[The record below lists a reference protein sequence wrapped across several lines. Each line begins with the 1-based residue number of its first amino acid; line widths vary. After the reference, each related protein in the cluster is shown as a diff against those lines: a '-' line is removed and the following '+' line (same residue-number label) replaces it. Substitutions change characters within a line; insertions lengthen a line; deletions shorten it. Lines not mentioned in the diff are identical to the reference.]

1 MTRIL
6 RRLLLGLLA
15 AAAVFPALAASSAK
29 PARYTVTA
37 GEVTDRR
44 RNDGNFASLE
54 IELKL
59 GGDGLEAVQG
69 ARAVVRK
76 AVDDTGRSL
85 LQENRQSNDFQKPS
99 GETPGLKIELKN
111 PARRAATLKEVSGQ
125 VELFVPDR
133 DAASTVKV
141 DRFLSRLDRPI
152 ASPALK
158 AAGAEV
164 MVVSRKMYDEEKK
177 KDEERRKKEAEG
189 AGIAGAMAQA
199 FGSLFSGMFGE
210 IGENDLLIKVDD
222 ENKKVFAIEAAD
234 ASGKKIDNRGTMQT
248 SGFWILSYG
257 EKLPPDATLKIYLM
271 TPRAL
276 VSTPFALKDVTLP

>member
-1 MTRIL
+1 MTPTL
-6 RRLLLGLLA
+6 RRISLGLLA
-15 AAAVFPALAASSAK
+15 AAAAFPALAAASAK

-44 RNDGNFASLE
+44 RNDGNFSSLE

-59 GGDGLEAVQG
+59 GGEGLEAVQG

-76 AVDDTGRSL
+76 AVDDTGRNL

-111 PARRAATLKEVSGQ
+111 PARRAGSLKEVSGQ

-141 DRFLSRLDRPI
+141 EKFLSRLDRPI

-158 AAGAEV
+158 AAGAQV
-164 MVVSRKMYDEEKK
+164 MVVSRKMYDEEKR

-199 FGSLFSGMFGE
+199 FGALFSGMFGE

-271 TPRAL
+271 TPKAL

>member
-1 MTRIL
+1 MTPIARRIS
-6 RRLLLGLLA
+6 LGLLA
-15 AAAVFPALAASSAK
+15 ATAAFSAFAASSAK
-29 PARYTVTA
+29 AARYTVTA
-37 GEVTDRR
+37 GDVTDRR
-44 RNDGNFASLE
+44 RNDGSFSNLE

-59 GGDGLEAVQG
+59 AGDGLEAVQG

-76 AVDDTGRSL
+76 AVDDTGRNL
-85 LQENRQSNDFQKPS
+85 LQENRQSNDFQKPT
-99 GETPGLKIELKN
+99 GETPALKIELKN
-111 PARRAATLKEVSGQ
+111 PARRAGTLKEVSGQ
-125 VELFVPDR
+125 VELFVPER
-133 DAASTVKV
+133 DAASTVRAEK
-141 DRFLSRLDRPI
+141 FLSRVDRPI

-158 AAGAEV
+158 AAGAQV
-164 MVVSRKMYDEEKK
+164 MVVSRKMYDEEKR

-199 FGSLFSGMFGE
+199 FGALFSGMFGE

-234 ASGKKIDNRGTMQT
+234 ASGKKIENRGTMQT

-271 TPRAL
+271 TPKAL
-276 VSTPFALKDVTLP
+276 VTAPFALKDVTLP